1 MTFTYIKINL
11 SSQTKVKYIKIRSM
25 GRFKKYALFVLYSFV
40 GTAVDWVLL
49 KISSLLSK
57 GIIFAY
63 MIVTFSYDEGLFD
76 TLVRNS
82 SAGANMVSYAIGV
95 AVTFI
100 LCIKYAFKINDNMPD
115 RIKNTVFIHIL
126 GLLVQSGLF
135 ALLIHSGFEE
145 NHAKI
150 ITICENALLMG
161 AGNIFIVFKSY
172 KQDKSAKSKKVSET
186 WVYSSLIYG
195 YFFSYIERSFF
206 ICLIQS
212 SRNHV
217 TLPM

>member
-1 MTFTYIKINL
+1 
-11 SSQTKVKYIKIRSM
+11 M

-63 MIVTFSYDEGLFD
+63 MIVTFSYDEDLFD
-76 TLVRNS
+76 TLIRHS
-82 SAGANMVSYAIGV
+82 SAAANMLSYAIGV
-95 AVTFI
+95 AVTFV
-100 LCIKYAFKINDNMPD
+100 LCVKYAFKINDNMPD
-115 RIKNTVFIHIL
+115 RIKNTVLIHVL

-135 ALLIHSGFEE
+135 ALLIHGGFEE

-150 ITICENALLMG
+150 ITICENAVLMG

-172 KQDKSAKSKKVSET
+172 KKDKKSAKSKKVSET
-186 WVYSSLIYG
+186 
-195 YFFSYIERSFF
+195 
-206 ICLIQS
+206 
-212 SRNHV
+212 
-217 TLPM
+217 

>member
-1 MTFTYIKINL
+1 MD
-11 SSQTKVKYIKIRSM
+11 
-25 GRFKKYALFVLYSFV
+25 RFKKYGLFVFYSCV
-40 GTAVDWVLL
+40 GTLADWILL
-49 KISSLLSK
+49 KFLSLMFR
-57 GIIFAY
+57 GIIFTT
-63 MIVTFSYDEGLFD
+63 MLVTFTYDGDSFN
-76 TLVRNS
+76 TLIRHS
-82 SAGANMVSYAIGV
+82 SAVSNILSYAVGV
-95 AVTFI
+95 AITFI
-100 LCIKYAFKINDNMPD
+100 LSVKFAFKINDNMAD
-115 RIKNTVFIHIL
+115 RVKNTVFIHVL
-126 GLLVQSGLF
+126 GLLIQSGLF

-172 KQDKSAKSKKVSET
+172 KKDKNAKQKKVSET
-186 WVYSSLIYG
+186 WVYSRLIYG

-217 TLPM
+217 TLPI